1 MSLKSKMRQD
11 ALLSIL
17 PKHPKKVTAS
27 ELLEEL
33 NVAGYRV
40 SLRQVQR
47 DLKCLEEK
55 LDDVSCD
62 RRERPFGWYRK

>member
-1 MSLKSKMRQD
+1 MSFKNKKRQE

-33 NVAGYRV
+33 NAAGYSV

-47 DLKCLEEK
+47 DLKCLEVK

-62 RRERPFGWYRK
+62 RRERLFGWYRE

>member
-1 MSLKSKMRQD
+1 MSFKSKMRQE

-33 NVAGYRV
+33 NTAGYRV

-47 DLKCLEEK
+47 DLKCLEQNY
-55 LDDVSCD
+55 DDVSCD
-62 RRERPFGWYRK
+62 RRERLFGWYRK